1 MNSGLDTVEPRA
13 PSSFPFSAIDEAIHI
28 LDAEPA
34 PWSIQLEARVAGTFD
49 QDRLRAAVQQALMR
63 HPMAHARKVP
73 ASAFARGWRWEIPSV
88 LDLDPMRIVQS
99 GDDHALSSAR
109 GDLYSLSVPLAESPP
124 VRVRIANHPGGDII
138 MLNVNHAAF
147 DGFGSLRL
155 LHSIA
160 RAYAGRPDPQ
170 AQVDVRK
177 TRNVAALTEHRGSSP
192 RARRVRLVMEKLSD
206 FVGAPAQIAEQGTSE
221 RPGYGFHHVQ
231 LASEETDALISQRPP
246 RATVNDVLVA
256 ALHVSIARWNEER
269 DVAHRRIGVLVPT
282 NLLPANSRAEF
293 VGNFSVPVRVVTRP
307 RHHSSSRDVLEAVA
321 AQTQKMKRED
331 TAAVM
336 ADLLSTPGRLPGW
349 AKRALPALLW
359 LTGNRLVDTA
369 ILSNLG
375 KVDEMPSFGP
385 DAGETIELWFSP
397 PGRMPLGLA
406 VGAVTAA
413 GKLHLVFRYRHALL
427 DAAAAAD
434 FANLYLTS
442 LTKLV

>member
-1 MNSGLDTVEPRA
+1 MNAGLGAVEPRA
-13 PSSFPFSAIDEAIHI
+13 PACFPFSAIDEAIHT

-49 QDRLRAAVQQALMR
+49 EDRLRAAVQQALIR

-73 ASAFARGWRWEIPSV
+73 ASAFARGWHWEIPSV
-88 LDLDPMRIVQS
+88 LDLDPTRIVQC
-99 GDDHALSSAR
+99 GDDHALASAR

-124 VRVRIANHPGGDII
+124 VRVRVANHPGGDLI

-177 TRNVAALTEHRGSSP
+177 TRDVAALTEQPRSSHRL
-192 RARRVRLVMEKLSD
+192 RRLRLVMEKLSD
-206 FVGAPAQIAEQGTSE
+206 FVGAPARVAEQGRSE
-221 RPGYGFHHVQ
+221 RPGYWFHHVQ
-231 LASEETDALISQRPP
+231 LASEETEALVSRRPP
-246 RATVNDVLVA
+246 GSTVNDVLVA
-256 ALHVSIARWNEER
+256 ALHVTVARWNEER
-269 DVAHRRIGVLVPT
+269 HVARRRIGVLVPT
-282 NLLPANSRAEF
+282 NLLPANSRTQL

-307 RHHSSSRDVLEAVA
+307 RHHESSRDVLEAVA
-321 AQTQKMKRED
+321 AQTQKMKREE

-336 ADLLSTPGRLPGW
+336 ADLLSTPARLPGW
-349 AKRALPALLW
+349 AKRGLPALLW

-385 DAGETIELWFSP
+385 DAGETVELWFSP

-413 GKLHLVFRYRHALL
+413 DKLHLVFRYRHALL

-434 FANLYLTS
+434 FADLYLRS